1 LEEKTMERTVKKAVR
16 GFNTTDGAGVHLVRV
31 LGNSTVADFDP
42 ILMLDSFDSFNP
54 DDYTAGF
61 PMHPHRGIETISYV
75 VSGTMRHRDSLGSTD
90 DITDGEVQWMT
101 AGSGILHEELIPP
114 APRLLGVQLWLNL
127 PAKDKMAPPAYH
139 SVRREDIP
147 EKAFPGGAL
156 RVLAGNY
163 RETAG
168 YQSEHLPLDYYDIR
182 LEKERRVPP
191 RDPAGEGRDALHPA
205 GGGGDRGKDGPGK
218 DRRAPDGGGFRD
230 PPERGVPS
238 LRAVHEQ
245 QGAER
250 AGVLGRA
257 HSDEHPGGA
266 GQSVP
271 GTQGGQLFE
280 GRSKLSVR
288 ICGSAAERK
297 KSWEFVNH

>member
-1 LEEKTMERTVKKAVR
+1 MERTVKKAVR

-54 DDYTAGF
+54 DDSTAGF

-75 VSGTMRHRDSLGSTD
+75 VRGTMRHRDSLGSTD

-147 EKAFPGGAL
+147 EKTFPGGAL

-163 RETAG
+163 GETAG

-182 LEKERRVPP
+182 LEKNAE
-191 RDPAGEGRDALHPA
+191 
-205 GGGGDRGKDGPGK
+205 
-218 DRRAPDGGGFRD
+218 FRLET
-230 PPERGVPS
+230 PPERAVMLFTLLGEAEIAGKTVPEKTAVRLTEGDFVTLRS
-238 LRAVHEQ
+238 GESPACVLCMSSRALNEPVCWGGPIVMNTREELDRAFQELRA
-245 QGAER
+245 GSF
-250 AGVLGRA
+250 LK
-257 HSDEHPGGA
+257 DE
-266 GQSVP
+266 
-271 GTQGGQLFE
+271 
-280 GRSKLSVR
+280 
-288 ICGSAAERK
+288 
-297 KSWEFVNH
+297 VNYQ